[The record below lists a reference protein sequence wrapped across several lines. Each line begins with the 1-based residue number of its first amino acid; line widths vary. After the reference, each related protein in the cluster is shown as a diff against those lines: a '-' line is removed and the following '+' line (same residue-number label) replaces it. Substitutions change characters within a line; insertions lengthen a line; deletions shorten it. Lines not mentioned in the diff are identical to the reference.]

1 MLVVDSGLQGVP
13 LPGPPAAPAPAEVPA
28 AAPDLHD
35 WQARVLCLDWVLPG
49 CRLPTAHSRGHFR
62 RLDFRHAQHRTP
74 PPGRPQ
80 TPGTFRRMPV
90 RGRRMTDWWE
100 VILATTAGE
109 FSDLPDLEQATRIVV
124 RLGMAGLLGGLLGWE
139 REHRGKAAGVRTHM
153 LVSMGAALFVLVA
166 EQEGIAPADNSRVLQ
181 GIIAGVGFL
190 GAGTIL
196 KSDGAHQIRGLT
208 TAAGIWLT
216 AAIGVAAGLGREAT
230 ALLSTL
236 MALLVL
242 AAEPLAQRLL
252 HGRRAPVESDA
263 AAAGE
268 RRAAGGGPPPAS

>member
-1 MLVVDSGLQGVP
+1 
-13 LPGPPAAPAPAEVPA
+13 
-28 AAPDLHD
+28 
-35 WQARVLCLDWVLPG
+35 
-49 CRLPTAHSRGHFR
+49 
-62 RLDFRHAQHRTP
+62 
-74 PPGRPQ
+74 
-80 TPGTFRRMPV
+80 MPV

-252 HGRRAPVESDA
+252 HGRRAPAESDA

-268 RRAAGGGPPPAS
+268 RRAAAGARSPTSTPDHGSETGSTGGGPPPAS

>member
-1 MLVVDSGLQGVP
+1 
-13 LPGPPAAPAPAEVPA
+13 
-28 AAPDLHD
+28 
-35 WQARVLCLDWVLPG
+35 
-49 CRLPTAHSRGHFR
+49 
-62 RLDFRHAQHRTP
+62 
-74 PPGRPQ
+74 
-80 TPGTFRRMPV
+80 
-90 RGRRMTDWWE
+90 MTEWWE

-236 MALLVL
+236 LALLVL

-252 HGRRAPVESDA
+252 HGRSAPAEGDA
-263 AAAGE
+263 SAAGE
-268 RRAAGGGPPPAS
+268 RRAAAGARSPSSAPDHGSETGSTGGGPPPAS